1 MTAFVNALKS
11 FLSLYGIGS
20 RHALKRRRAPVQIGT
35 AGFRRPA

>member
-1 MTAFVNALKS
+1 MTAFVNVLKS
-11 FLSLYGIGS
+11 LLSLYGIGS